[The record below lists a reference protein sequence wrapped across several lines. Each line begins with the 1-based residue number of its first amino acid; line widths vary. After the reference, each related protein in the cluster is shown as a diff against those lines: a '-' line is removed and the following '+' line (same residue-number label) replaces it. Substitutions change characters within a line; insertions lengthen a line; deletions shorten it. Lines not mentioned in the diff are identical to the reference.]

1 MKNKMMKYLFLVLP
15 ISLLAFFGLK
25 SFSHTSESQT
35 VTYNFAPDD
44 LQPTAT
50 QKKVES
56 MVTEIL
62 GSYHFRKVPLNDSLS
77 SKILDNYIKELDFN
91 KMNFTAQDIE
101 GFDKF
106 RYELDDQLKAGDLTA
121 AYQIYNVYRKRAKER
136 FAFVT
141 SILNKPMDFKVDE
154 IYTPDREKATWVKS
168 STDLDDIWRKAI
180 KSTLLDWKISGKV
193 DSLAKKD
200 LTERYKRTEKYF
212 DKTKSEDVFQQFMNS
227 FTESVDPHTTYFIP
241 KTASTFNQEMSQ
253 SFEGI
258 GATLRNE
265 GDYVQIVDLI
275 VGGPAFRS
283 KQLNPKDRIVA
294 VAQGDD
300 KSYQDIVGWFT
311 DDAVKLIKGPKST
324 VVRLKILSSDA
335 PTGTVPREVRLV
347 REKIKLEEGTAKK
360 EILNFSR
367 DGKEYKYGLITIPL
381 FYRDFEGA
389 KSGEQG
395 YKSTTADV
403 KRYLN
408 ELKVEKVDGVI
419 VDLRNNGGGSLT
431 EAVNLTGLFI
441 PQGPVVQRKQS
452 DGEISAEYDRDPSV
466 TYDGPVSV
474 LVNRFS
480 ASASEIFA
488 GAIQDYKR
496 GLIIGE
502 QTYGK
507 GTVQSLIDL
516 ERFLKGEPEGVGQLK
531 ITMEKFYRITG
542 SSTQHKGVTPDVEL
556 PSTFSASEFGESSQ
570 PSALPWDMIAS
581 TKYTPSNNI
590 TQKEVEYL
598 REKSKGRLTTETDL
612 KKLLTEIENYK
623 KAKEK
628 KSVSLQEDKRRKEID
643 EQKKK
648 NIIDPAD
655 ELAGNELKSG
665 ETENVTGVGKITGA
679 AKEKAK
685 PATDSTSIAVA
696 KIKALKEKH
705 EKDTFL
711 KETQRILT
719 DFILSPTSGVKVSQ
733 IDKKKE

>member
-1 MKNKMMKYLFLVLP
+1 MKNKMTKYLLLLLP
-15 ISLLAFFGLK
+15 ISLLAFFGLN
-25 SFSHTSESQT
+25 SFSHTSEKQT
-35 VTYNFAPDD
+35 VAYTFTADD

-62 GSYHFRKVPLNDSLS
+62 SSYHFRKVPLNDSLS

-91 KMNFTAQDIE
+91 KMNFTAQDVE

-106 RYELDDQLKAGDLTA
+106 RFELDDQLKAGDLTA

-141 SILNKPMDFKVDE
+141 TLLNKPMNFKTDE
-154 IYTPDREKATWVKS
+154 MYTPDREKASWAKS
-168 STDLDDIWRKAI
+168 STDLDDIWRKAV
-180 KSTLLDWKISGKV
+180 KSNLLDWKISGKA
-193 DSLAKKD
+193 DSVSVKD
-200 LTERYKRTEKYF
+200 LTERYKRSEKYF

-275 VGGPAFRS
+275 VGGPAYRS

-294 VAQGDD
+294 VAQGDN
-300 KSYQDIVGWFT
+300 KPYQDIVGWFT
-311 DDAVKLIKGPKST
+311 DDAVKLIKGPKNT
-324 VVRLKILSSDA
+324 IVRLKILSGDA
-335 PTGTVPREVRLV
+335 PTGSVPKEVRLV

-367 DGKEYKYGLITIPL
+367 DGKDYKYGLITIPL

-395 YKSTTADV
+395 FKSTTADV
-403 KRYLN
+403 KRYLT
-408 ELKVEKVDGVI
+408 ELKAEKVDGVI

-452 DGEISAEYDRDPSV
+452 DGEITAEYDRDPSV

-542 SSTQHKGVTPDVEL
+542 SSTQHKGVTPDIEL

-590 TQKEVEYL
+590 TEKEIVFL
-598 REKSKGRLTTETDL
+598 RGKYQGRLKTETDL

-623 KAKEK
+623 KVKEK
-628 KSVSLQEDKRRKEID
+628 KSISLQEDKRRKEID

-648 NIIDPAD
+648 NIVEPAD
-655 ELAGNELKSG
+655 EL
-665 ETENVTGVGKITGA
+665 VGSEFPSPLGA
-679 AKEKAK
+679 KPALPKEKV
-685 PATDSTSIAVA
+685 ATDSTSIAVA

-705 EKDTFL
+705 EKDPFL
-711 KETQRILT
+711 KETERILT
-719 DFILSPTSGVKVSQ
+719 DLISNTPSTGVKVSQ
-733 IDKKKE
+733 VEKKKE

>member
-1 MKNKMMKYLFLVLP
+1 MTKYLLLLLP

-25 SFSHTSESQT
+25 SFSHGSESQNIT
-35 VTYNFAPDD
+35 TYRYAADD

-50 QKKVES
+50 QKKVENL
-56 MVTEIL
+56 VTEIL
-62 GSYHFRKVPLNDSLS
+62 GQYHYRRVPLNDSLS

-101 GFDKF
+101 GFDKY
-106 RYELDDQLKAGDLTA
+106 RYELDDQLKEGDLTA

-136 FAFVT
+136 FAYVA
-141 SILNKPMDFKVDE
+141 SLLNKPMDFKVDE
-154 IYTPDREKATWVKS
+154 TYSPDREKATWAKTS
-168 STDLDDIWRKAI
+168 AELDNIWRKAI
-180 KSTLLDWKISGKV
+180 KSTLLDWKISGKQDTTAV
-193 DSLAKKD
+193 KD
-200 LTERYKRTEKYF
+200 LKERYKRSEKYF

-300 KSYQDIVGWFT
+300 KPYQDIVGWFT

-324 VVRLKILSSDA
+324 VVRLKILSADA
-335 PTGTVPREVRLV
+335 PLGAVPKEVRLV

-360 EILNFSR
+360 EVLNFSR

-389 KSGEQG
+389 RSGEQG
-395 YKSTTADV
+395 FKSTTADV

-408 ELKVEKVDGVI
+408 ELKAEKVDGVI

-431 EAVNLTGLFI
+431 EAVSLTGLFI
-441 PQGPVVQRKQS
+441 TQGPVVQRKQS
-452 DGEISAEYDRDPSV
+452 DGEISAEYDRDPSI

-496 GLIIGE
+496 GLVIGE

-542 SSTQHKGVTPDVEL
+542 SSTQHKGVTPDIEL
-556 PSTFSASEFGESSQ
+556 PSSFSASEFGESSQ

-581 TKYTPSNNI
+581 TKYNLTNKV
-590 TQKEVEYL
+590 TDKEIAFL
-598 REKSKGRLTTETDL
+598 RSRVQERLKTETDL

-628 KSVSLQEDKRRKEID
+628 KTVSLQEEKRRKEIE

-655 ELAGNELKSG
+655 ELAGDTRPAESKESG
-665 ETENVTGVGKITGA
+665 
-679 AKEKAK
+679 KAT
-685 PATDSTSIAVA
+685 TDSTSIAQA
-696 KIKALKEKH
+696 KVKALKEKH
-705 EKDTFL
+705 EKDTYL
-711 KETQRILT
+711 KETERIMADLLMAT
-719 DFILSPTSGVKVSQ
+719 PPNGVKVTQ
-733 IDKKKE
+733 VEKKKD

>member
-1 MKNKMMKYLFLVLP
+1 MTKYLFLVLP

-25 SFSHTSESQT
+25 SFSHTTESQT
-35 VTYNFAPDD
+35 VAYTFAQDD

-106 RYELDDQLKAGDLTA
+106 RYELDDQLKAGELTA

-154 IYTPDREKATWVKS
+154 TYTPDREKATWVKS
-168 STDLDDIWRKAI
+168 SADLDDIWRKAI

-300 KSYQDIVGWFT
+300 KPYQDIVGWFT
-311 DDAVKLIKGPKST
+311 DDAVKLIKGPKNT
-324 VVRLKILSSDA
+324 VVRLRILSLDA
-335 PTGTVPREVRLV
+335 PVGTDPKEVRLV

-367 DGKEYKYGLITIPL
+367 DGKDYKYGLITIPL

-408 ELKVEKVDGVI
+408 ELKAEKVDGVI

-542 SSTQHKGVTPDVEL
+542 SSTQHKGVTPDIEL

-598 REKSKGRLTTETDL
+598 KGKSKGRLTTETDL

-628 KSVSLQEDKRRKEID
+628 KSVSLQENKRRKEID

-648 NIIDPAD
+648 NIVDPAD
-655 ELAGNELKSG
+655 DLVGGEVKSD
-665 ETENVTGVGKITGA
+665 EIKPVIP
-679 AKEKAK
+679 KEKV
-685 PATDSTSIAVA
+685 ATDSTSIAIA

-711 KETQRILT
+711 KETERILT
-719 DFILSPTSGVKVSQ
+719 DFITSPTSGVKVSQ

>member
-1 MKNKMMKYLFLVLP
+1 MKNKMTKYLFLVLP

-25 SFSHTSESQT
+25 SFSHTNESQVVAYT
-35 VTYNFAPDD
+35 FAQDD

-101 GFDKF
+101 GFDKY
-106 RYELDDQLKAGDLTA
+106 RYELDDQLKAGELTA

-141 SILNKPMDFKVDE
+141 SILNKPMDYKVDE
-154 IYTPDREKATWVKS
+154 SYSPDREKSTWVKS

-193 DSLAKKD
+193 DSIAKKD

-300 KSYQDIVGWFT
+300 KPYQDIVGWFT
-311 DDAVKLIKGPKST
+311 DDAVKLIKGPKNT
-324 VVRLKILSSDA
+324 VVRLKMLSVDA

-360 EILNFSR
+360 EILNFNR
-367 DGKEYKYGLITIPL
+367 DGKDYKYGLITIPL

-408 ELKVEKVDGVI
+408 ELKTEKVDGVI

-542 SSTQHKGVTPDVEL
+542 SSTQHKGVTPDIEL

-598 REKSKGRLTTETDL
+598 KGKSKGRLTTETDL

-648 NIIDPAD
+648 NIVDPAD
-655 ELAGNELKSG
+655 DLVGGEAKPDEVKS
-665 ETENVTGVGKITGA
+665 A
-679 AKEKAK
+679 LPKEKV
-685 PATDSTSIAVA
+685 ATDSTSIALA

-711 KETQRILT
+711 KETERILT
-719 DFILSPTSGVKVSQ
+719 DFITSPTSGVKVSQ
-733 IDKKKE
+733 VDKKKE